1 MRYIHLRLTQ
11 RPCER
16 LHGLDLSR
24 ARVGDIVVV
33 TERSAIRLIAEG
45 CAVEVH
51 DRQGDRMEAYDR
63 RGSETGKQQT

>member
-11 RPCER
+11 TPCER

-33 TERSAIRLIAEG
+33 TANSAARLIAEG
-45 CAVEVH
+45 CAVEVQPSPFVAS
-51 DRQGDRMEAYDR
+51 RVVYPPSRA
-63 RGSETGKQQT
+63 SAS